1 MFACSI
7 IWFTTKFLNLLF
19 CTQVLKLG
27 NRGKNRNFKK
37 LAEEDTHTKKSH
49 SSELKRKINNPRH
62 AHSVPLPT
70 PLPTWYG
77 ISRHVPSRPRDQRA
91 GEAITGTKVNSLVCW
106 WVRAEWTNSA
116 SHEWAFVL
124 FVCMCACLFVCLDVC
139 MCLFLWMYVCM
150 FVWIFDRIFIDLCGC
165 LCVCMYVYLR
175 VRIIPYL
182 KQ

>member
-77 ISRHVPSRPRDQRA
+77 ISCHVPSRPRDQRA

-106 WVRAEWTNSA
+106 WVRAEWTNPA
-116 SHEWAFVL
+116 CTWAGVCVVCLYVRVYVCLLGCLLGCICVCWFGCMCVL
-124 FVCMCACLFVCLDVC
+124 FECVSVCDH
-139 MCLFLWMYVCM
+139 
-150 FVWIFDRIFIDLCGC
+150 
-165 LCVCMYVYLR
+165 
-175 VRIIPYL
+175 
-182 KQ
+182 